1 MVKPDTAENRMTAPQ
16 SRVISMTGFAARQG
30 AALGYEWTWDI
41 RSVNG
46 KGFDLRLRLPEVEGL
61 ETAVRSAVAQVAA
74 RGNITLNLRLAR
86 SEQAEGLRLS
96 ASGLT
101 AVLGA
106 VAQIEAAAR
115 EQGLT
120 LAPSRAS
127 DLLTLRGVIEQGP
140 PALEDPAALRAALL
154 RDLEALLT
162 DFSAMRAAEGGEIGA
177 VIGAQIDRIATLTE
191 EAQAAAEARRPEV
204 ATALRANLARVM
216 EGAPGADPQ
225 RIAQELAM
233 LAVKADVAEELDR
246 LRAHVT
252 AARTLLAD
260 PAPVGRKYEFLTQE
274 FVREANTLCSKSGS
288 ERLTAIGLDLKH
300 VIDQMREQI
309 QNVE

>member
-1 MVKPDTAENRMTAPQ
+1 MVKPDTTENRMTHLPPQ
-16 SRVISMTGFAARQG
+16 VISMTGFAARQG
-30 AALGYEWTWDI
+30 AGLGHEWSWDV

-46 KGFDLRLRLPEVEGL
+46 KGFDLRLRLPEIEGL
-61 ETAVRSAVAQVAA
+61 EAAVRSAVAKVAA
-74 RGNITLNLRLAR
+74 RGNITLNLRLSR

-96 ASGLT
+96 EAGLA

-106 VAQIEAAAR
+106 VAQIETAAR
-115 EQGLT
+115 DRGLA
-120 LAPSRAS
+120 LAPSRAT

-140 PALEDPAALRAALL
+140 PALDDPAALRAALL
-154 RDLEALLT
+154 TDLDALLT
-162 DFSAMRAAEGGEIGA
+162 DFTAMRAAEGGEIGA
-177 VIGAQIDRIATLTE
+177 VISAQIDRIAGLTE
-191 EAQAAAEARRPEV
+191 AARAAAEARRPEV
-204 ATALRANLARVM
+204 AATLRANLARVM

-233 LAVKADVAEELDR
+233 LAVKSDVAEEIDR
-246 LRAHVT
+246 LRAHIT

-260 PAPVGRKYEFLTQE
+260 PAPVGRKFDFLTQE

-300 VIDQMREQI
+300 VIDQIREQI